1 MLRLFYSLA
10 MLLIVLLALALR
22 LPNLS
27 KRPLHN
33 DEGVNTVK
41 FDQLRHGEF
50 RYDPHEYHGP
60 TLYYF
65 TLPLAWIS
73 GEKTFEETTVG
84 MYRLVPVIFGIGL
97 ILLLPLVND
106 GLGRGGVLWAALFT
120 AVSPA
125 FAFYSRYYIHEMPLV
140 FFAFAAIACG
150 WRYRRSNRLVWAA
163 ACGVFIGLTFA
174 TKETW
179 VLALAAAAGS
189 AVTAA
194 TIWRLIIK
202 GIPHHHLHF
211 RKRAVAVGFAAFVIV
226 FFVFFSGFFTQ
237 MTGPLDAIAAYFN
250 YSGRASGSIHDE
262 PWNYYLS
269 MLLWWKIKPGPV
281 WTEAA
286 IVILAIAGFLLA
298 VLRKHVV
305 HHEASA
311 SAHAASSEHA
321 GANHPAPPLTN
332 FPTFPPFVRFIGF
345 YTIFLTFAFSFIPY
359 KTPWCL
365 LGFLQ
370 GMILLAGFACGQII
384 HLLPNW
390 LAKALSALIFLA
402 AATHLAYQAD
412 RATSNFA
419 DAKHPGYFEASRY
432 NPYVYAHTGTDIFN
446 LVKRIDEVASVA
458 PEGKK
463 MAIGVIATEYWP
475 LPFYL
480 RHYSK
485 VGYPTN
491 PQFYRKAD
499 VIIGT
504 ADDAQRL
511 AGENANPKY
520 VASQFGLRPG
530 VLLWVYVR
538 QDLWEKLQEKWR
550 LPASRF

>member
-10 MLLIVLLALALR
+10 LLLIVLLALALR

-27 KRPLHN
+27 RRPLHN

-41 FDQLRHGEF
+41 FDQLRHGQF
-50 RYDPHEYHGP
+50 KYDPNEYHGP

-73 GEKTFEETTVG
+73 GEKTFEETTVE

-97 ILLLPLVND
+97 ILLLPLVTD

-120 AVSPA
+120 AVSPS
-125 FAFYSRYYIHEMPLV
+125 FVFYSRYYIHEMPLV

-150 WRYRRSNRLVWAA
+150 WRYRRSNHLAWAA
-163 ACGVFIGLTFA
+163 ACGVFIGLTYA

-179 VLALAAAAGS
+179 VLALAAAAAS

-211 RKRAVAVGFAAFVIV
+211 RKRAVAIGFAAFLIV

-237 MTGPLDAIAAYFN
+237 LKGPVDAITAYFN

-262 PWNYYLS
+262 PWHYYLS

-305 HHEASA
+305 HHVPPVQPASP
-311 SAHAASSEHA
+311 EHP
-321 GANHPAPPLTN
+321 GTTAPMPPPPN

-365 LGFLQ
+365 LGFLH
-370 GMILLAGFACGQII
+370 GMILLAGFACAQII
-384 HLLPNW
+384 HLLPNMP
-390 LAKALSALIFLA
+390 AKAFSAVIFLA

-446 LVKRIDEVASVA
+446 LVKRVDQVASIS

-463 MAIGVIATEYWP
+463 MAIDVIATDYWP

-480 RHYSK
+480 RHYSN
-485 VGYPTN
+485 VGYPTD
-491 PQFYRKAD
+491 PKFYRQAD

-504 ADDAQRL
+504 ADDAERL
-511 AGENANPKY
+511 AGENADPKY

-538 QDLWEKLQEKWR
+538 HDLWEKLQEKWR